1 MPASLSVEL
10 NTDRLHDIDAPPSFV
25 ATDTFTV
32 DLDNQGE
39 AVHVHL
45 HLDDSL
51 SRVARL
57 STNNHFVD
65 AEATRP
71 VEVAVRGV
79 DEPVT
84 GKLKVVTGYGNETE
98 YVEVTVEPAPEQKSP
113 VTIDERLAH
122 PQQPDPDPT
131 LLDRMQSVADGTTV
145 PVVLLA
151 GIAILL
157 ALGVGIAA
165 NSWIVLL
172 TAAVVVL
179 GVIGALVFLLR

>member
-1 MPASLSVEL
+1 MPASLSVGL
-10 NTDRLHDIDAPPSFV
+10 NADRLHDIDVPPSFV
-25 ATDTFTV
+25 AADTFTV
-32 DLDNQGE
+32 DLENQGE

-45 HLDDSL
+45 HLDDTL

-57 STNNHFVD
+57 SANNHFVD
-65 AEATRP
+65 AETTRP
-71 VEVAVRGV
+71 VEVAVRNV
-79 DEPVT
+79 DEPIT

-98 YVEVTVEPAPEQKSP
+98 YVEVTIEPAPEQKSP
-113 VTIDERLAH
+113 VAIDERLAH
-122 PQQPDPDPT
+122 PQPSDPEPS
-131 LLDRMQSVADGTTV
+131 LLDRMQSVADDTTI
-145 PVVLLA
+145 PVVLVA

-179 GVIGALVFLLR
+179 GVVGAVLFLLR

>member
-10 NTDRLHDIDAPPSFV
+10 NTDRLHDIDVPGSFV

-51 SRVARL
+51 SRVAQL
-57 STNNHFVD
+57 SANNHFVD
-65 AEATRP
+65 AETTRP
-71 VEVAVRGV
+71 VEVVVRNV
-79 DEPVT
+79 DEPIT
-84 GKLKVVTGYGNETE
+84 GNLKVVTGYGNETE
-98 YVEVTVEPAPEQKSP
+98 YVEVTVEPAPEQKPP
-113 VTIDERLAH
+113 VDVDERLAH
-122 PQQPDPDPT
+122 PQQPDPEPT
-131 LLDRMQSVADGTTV
+131 LLDRLQSVADDTTI
-145 PVVLLA
+145 PVVVLA
-151 GIAILL
+151 GIASLL
-157 ALGVGIAA
+157 ALGVGLVAD
-165 NSWIVLL
+165 SWIVLL